1 MPIRYDH
8 ETKEFHLYNDSFSY
22 IIKVLDNGYIGQ
34 VYSGESLNPER
45 TYPLLSPVP
54 FCGFSNN
61 PRSAPRFEYPLY
73 GGGDYKYPAFTAVFE
88 NGSSALEPE
97 YTAYQISIG
106 KPGIPG
112 LPSTYIEDEEEACT
126 LELELL
132 DALSGVQII
141 LYYSIFTSFN
151 CLARHTRIIN
161 GGNRRITLKNVM
173 SLNLDLPD
181 SDWNLVTLTGA
192 WGREFQVTERPLM
205 PGLQEVSSLRG
216 ISGHGQNPFLLLKR
230 PHADEF
236 QGEAV
241 GFSLLYSGNFLA
253 SAEVDSYNLTRIR
266 MGINPE
272 TFSWEL
278 APKGIFDTPE
288 VIMAYSAG
296 GINRLSQEYH
306 RLYRTRLAW
315 GGWRDRERPVLLNS
329 WQGTGGN
336 FTEKKLPE
344 LANVAGELGI
354 ELLVLGGGWFGS
366 GDDDTASPGDWDPD
380 TRKLPERISALAQA
394 VTGKGL
400 KFGLWIEPEMVSP
413 KSRLFETHP
422 DWAVG
427 IPGRPRTEEG
437 RQYVLDMSRKE
448 VVDHLFSVLSELM
461 ASAPISYIKWDMNR
475 SITEP
480 WSPSLPPN
488 RQGEFFHRYCLGVYD
503 LYARLTNAFPRILF
517 ESCAG
522 GGGRF
527 DPGFLAFAPQSWLSD
542 DTDALER
549 LTIQAGASL
558 CYPLSAL
565 GAHVSAAPGRQT
577 GCQSPLAFRSMTA
590 FFGGLGFDLDPAQ
603 LSPKEKKE
611 IAEHIAFY
619 KAHRTLFHQGRFS
632 RLRCPPGSSCAAWMV
647 TSGDRGIVGVYKILS
662 PVHPKPIVL
671 RLTDLDP
678 SAVYEVSVW
687 EAGGFDPGDR
697 EGNCGLRGGDELM
710 RGGLLLNSPGVEHK
724 KPGDFFSELFL
735 LCRQAPSVG
744 TANCA
749 TAAEGEPRG

>member
-8 ETKEFHLYNDSFSY
+8 ETREFHLYNDSFSY

-34 VYSGESLNPER
+34 VYCGVSLNPER

-54 FCGFSNN
+54 FCGFLNN

-73 GGGDYKYPAFTAVFE
+73 GGGDYKYPAFTAVLE

-126 LELELL
+126 LEIELF

-161 GGNRRITLKNVM
+161 GGNRRVTLKNVM

-192 WGREFQVTERPLM
+192 GGREFQVAEHPLI
-205 PGLQEVSSLRG
+205 PGIREVGSLRG
-216 ISGHGQNPFLLLKR
+216 ISGYGQNPFLLLKR

-278 APKGIFDTPE
+278 PPKGIFDTPE

-306 RLYRTRLAW
+306 RLYRTRLVW
-315 GGWRDRERPVLLNS
+315 GGWRDRERPVLLNG
-329 WQGTGGN
+329 WEGTEGG
-336 FTEKKLPE
+336 FTEKKLLE
-344 LANVAGELGI
+344 AAGVAGELGI
-354 ELLVLGGGWFGS
+354 ELFVLGNGWFGS
-366 GDDDTASPGDWDPD
+366 GDEDAASRGDRVPG
-380 TRKLPERISALAQA
+380 TRKLLQGISALAQA
-394 VTGKGL
+394 ITGKGL
-400 KFGLWIEPEMVSP
+400 KFGLCIEPDTAGLTG
-413 KSRLFETHP
+413 RLFETHP

-427 IPGRPRTEEG
+427 LPDRPGAGEG
-437 RQYVLDMSRKE
+437 QRYVPDMSRKE

-475 SITEP
+475 SITGP
-480 WSPSLPPN
+480 WSPSLPPH

-503 LYARLTNAFPRILF
+503 LYARLTNAFPQILF
-517 ESCAG
+517 EPCAG
-522 GGGRF
+522 GGGCF
-527 DPGFLAFAPQSWLSD
+527 DPGFLSFAPQGWLSD
-542 DTDALER
+542 DTGALER

-558 CYPLSAL
+558 YYPLGAL
-565 GAHVSAAPGRQT
+565 GAPVSAAPGHR
-577 GCQSPLAFRSMTA
+577 GQSPLAFRSMTA
-590 FFGGLGFDLDPAQ
+590 FFGALGFELDPTQ

-619 KAHRTLFHQGRFS
+619 KAHRSLFHQGRFS
-632 RLRCPPGSSCAAWMV
+632 RLRRPGGSSCAAWMV
-647 TSGDRGIVGVYKILS
+647 TSGDQGIVGVYKCLS
-662 PVHPKPIVL
+662 PVHPKPLVL
-671 RLTDLDP
+671 RLTGLDP

-710 RGGLLLNSPGVEHK
+710 RGGLLLNSPGLDHK
-724 KPGDFFSELFL
+724 NPGDFFSELFL
-735 LCRQAPSVG
+735 LRRQPPSAG
-744 TANCA
+744 TADRV
-749 TAAEGEPRG
+749 TAAEGEVRG

>member
-1 MPIRYDH
+1 MYCG
-8 ETKEFHLYNDSFSY
+8 
-22 IIKVLDNGYIGQ
+22 VA
-34 VYSGESLNPER
+34 LNPER
-45 TYPLLSPVP
+45 AYPLLSPVP
-54 FCGFSNN
+54 FCGFSNAL
-61 PRSAPRFEYPLY
+61 RSAPRLEYPLY
-73 GGGDYKYPAFTAVFE
+73 NGGDDKYPAFTAVLE

-126 LELELL
+126 LEIELL

-141 LYYSIFTSFN
+141 LFYSIFTSFN

-192 WGREFQVTERPLM
+192 REFQVTERPLM

-216 ISGHGQNPFLLLKR
+216 ISGPGQNPFLLLKR
-230 PHADEF
+230 PQADEF
-236 QGEAV
+236 QGEAI
-241 GFSLLYSGNFLA
+241 GASLLYSGNFLA

-278 APKGIFDTPE
+278 APKGVFDTPE
-288 VIMAYSAG
+288 VVMAYSAG

-329 WQGTGGN
+329 GAGTGGD
-336 FTEKKLPE
+336 FTEKKLLE
-344 LANVAGELGI
+344 TADAAGELGI
-354 ELLVLGGGWFGS
+354 ELLVLGGGRFGS
-366 GDDDTASPGDWDPD
+366 GDDDTASRG
-380 TRKLPERISALAQA
+380 ISALAQA
-394 VTGKGL
+394 ITDKGL
-400 KFGLWIEPEMVSP
+400 KFGLWIEPETAGP

-427 IPGRPRTEEG
+427 IPNRPGTGEP
-437 RQYVLDMSRKE
+437 QHYVPDMSREE

-461 ASAPISYIKWDMNR
+461 ASAPVSYIKWDMNR
-475 SITEP
+475 SITGP
-480 WSPSLPPN
+480 WSPSLPSH

-517 ESCAG
+517 ETCAG
-522 GGGRF
+522 GGGCF
-527 DPGFLAFAPQSWLSD
+527 DPGFLAFAPQGWLSD
-542 DTDALER
+542 DTGALER
-549 LTIQAGASL
+549 FTVQAGASL

-565 GAHVSAAPGRQT
+565 GVHVSAVPGHR
-577 GCQSPLAFRSMTA
+577 CRSPLAFRSMTA
-590 FFGGLGFDLDPAQ
+590 FFGVLGFDLDPAQ

-611 IAEHIAFY
+611 LAEHIAFY
-619 KAHRTLFHQGRFS
+619 KAHRPLFHQGRFS
-632 RLRCPPGSSCAAWMV
+632 RLRCPAGSSCAAWMV
-647 TSGDRGIVGVYKILS
+647 TSGDQGIVGVYKFLS
-662 PVHPKPIVL
+662 PAHLKPLVL

-710 RGGLLLNSPGVEHK
+710 RGGLFLNFPGLDPQ

-735 LCRQAPSVG
+735 LRRQAAAG
-744 TANCA
+744 TANCV
-749 TAAEGEPRG
+749 TAAGGEAGG